1 MTELEKQACA
11 ILNEYADI
19 DTILNE
25 KKTSQFEIDGSTIGN
40 LISADEKYRAVHI
53 KMRDF
58 IQKFVDQPTINQ
70 TTEKRNV
77 MKTVYAR
84 VTPFGKILIND
95 QMEGVKLN
103 CSDEDFNTI
112 YRLGYVDSIKQIC
125 FCGDFNIE
133 NVYDTI
139 METINESKT
148 IVYEQI

>member
-95 QMEGVKLN
+95 QMEGVKLS
-103 CSDEDFNTI
+103 CSDDDFNTI
-112 YRLGYVDSIKQIC
+112 YRLGYIDSIKQIS
-125 FCGDFNIE
+125 FCGDVNIE
-133 NVYDTI
+133 NGELTLNKSTDKS
-139 METINESKT
+139 EF
-148 IVYEQI
+148 